1 MPQFTLKREKKE
13 KRNIAVSR
21 YANKTGKRFLSK
33 KNVPERKSR
42 TRM

>member
-1 MPQFTLKREKKE
+1 MPQFSEKEREK

-33 KNVPERKSR
+33 NNVPERNSR